1 MPWRP
6 KKGSRSGWMINF
18 EPRPLPHIPP
28 AAKIW
33 YPFYSR
39 LSVFQG
45 CSGCLRRSSASLEIE
60 RRPSS
65 SLLLKTWEVV
75 EVNLGEKSV
84 NTDSPKKTCWLL
96 GKASHCLILN
106 VTLNETMEQ
115 SPSWEANRFSACQEI
130 PRILWKPKFL
140 YLIRMCPPPVPILNQ
155 FDQVH
160 DPTSHFL
167 KIHLNIILSS
177 TPGSS
182 K

>member
-6 KKGSRSGWMINF
+6 KKGSRSGWMVNF

-130 PRILWKPKFL
+130 PRILWKPKVH
-140 YLIRMCPPPVPILNQ
+140 YRINKCPPSVPILSQ
-155 FDQVH
+155 L
-160 DPTSHFL
+160 DPVLT
-167 KIHLNIILSS
+167 KKN
-177 TPGSS
+177 
-182 K
+182 